1 MLSWSATAVMFGN
14 GGTLPLAITG
24 LESSVENGRT
34 HLSAVSANGG
44 AILRFEIGAGGT
56 LVSQGSVPLPMG
68 QIVAEGLVE
77 VEVGGTSYFAAL
89 APLTSAMPDL
99 TLLDP
104 AGTGSLVLAD
114 AGMRITSVA
123 TADFGGTS
131 FLFVAHADG
140 GAVDTYVRTD
150 SGEFAIAVRTAAATG
165 GGTYPGTLVV
175 AWAGGTPYV
184 ITTSAADD
192 AIRSNRIQAD
202 GTLAEIDRDGAP
214 SGLGIDAPS
223 ATCWT
228 TLDGDTYILQAGAG
242 SSSLSVLRLETDGRL
257 TPTDHIVDNLATRF
271 QSVTA
276 LATVEDGTRR
286 YAIAGG
292 ADGGL
297 SVFALLPGGR
307 LYHLGAIADTASL
320 TLAAVSVVAAAM
332 SGGQIQVFAA
342 GGREAGFTHLSMA
355 PGITGSIVGGTA
367 AGETVSGTS
376 GSDIL
381 RDGAGSDVL
390 IGGAGA
396 DVFVLDYDGSA
407 DTIADFDP
415 TMDLLDL
422 SGWTLLRS
430 ADQLDVTPTNS
441 GAMIG
446 YRGEVLHVRSTQGSP
461 LTAADFARIG
471 VTNLDRILS
480 GFVDGAEV
488 EGTASGDRL
497 TGTGAKDRL
506 VGYDGNDTLDGA
518 GGADTLVG
526 GTGLDC
532 ADFSWATTPLTVNLA
547 DPTLNAGEALDVIF
561 ESVEGVFAGS
571 GDDSVTGN
579 AANNDLRGGGG
590 NDSLLGGSGND
601 TLNGGSGGDVLD
613 GGSGTDTVSYE
624 GSTGSLRVD
633 LMFAG
638 INTNVAAGDSY
649 VSIENLIGSQGFDN
663 LRGTTGANRIEG
675 MANVDYVFGRA
686 GNDTLV
692 GGVGDDVLFGGVGA
706 DVLDGGAN
714 RDRAQYSES
723 LAALLVD
730 LMNPGLNTGEAAGDS
745 YVSIED
751 LAGSRFDDTLSGD
764 LGDNRLFG
772 REGADRLYG
781 RAGNDYLNGGANND
795 RLDGGLGDDTLRGG
809 QSADT
814 FVFDAG
820 ADRVEDFT
828 AVQNDRIAIDKAL
841 IGGSV
846 LTGAEIVASY
856 ASVIGGMVVFDF
868 GSGNTL
874 TLETLAST
882 AGLDAYVFAF

>member
-1 MLSWSATAVMFGN
+1 M
-14 GGTLPLAITG
+14 
-24 LESSVENGRT
+24 
-34 HLSAVSANGG
+34 
-44 AILRFEIGAGGT
+44 
-56 LVSQGSVPLPMG
+56 
-68 QIVAEGLVE
+68 
-77 VEVGGTSYFAAL
+77 
-89 APLTSAMPDL
+89 
-99 TLLDP
+99 
-104 AGTGSLVLAD
+104 
-114 AGMRITSVA
+114 
-123 TADFGGTS
+123 
-131 FLFVAHADG
+131 
-140 GAVDTYVRTD
+140 
-150 SGEFAIAVRTAAATG
+150 
-165 GGTYPGTLVV
+165 
-175 AWAGGTPYV
+175 
-184 ITTSAADD
+184 
-192 AIRSNRIQAD
+192 
-202 GTLAEIDRDGAP
+202 
-214 SGLGIDAPS
+214 
-223 ATCWT
+223 
-228 TLDGDTYILQAGAG
+228 
-242 SSSLSVLRLETDGRL
+242 
-257 TPTDHIVDNLATRF
+257 
-271 QSVTA
+271 
-276 LATVEDGTRR
+276 
-286 YAIAGG
+286 
-292 ADGGL
+292 
-297 SVFALLPGGR
+297 
-307 LYHLGAIADTASL
+307 
-320 TLAAVSVVAAAM
+320 
-332 SGGQIQVFAA
+332 
-342 GGREAGFTHLSMA
+342 
-355 PGITGSIVGGTA
+355 
-367 AGETVSGTS
+367 
-376 GSDIL
+376 
-381 RDGAGSDVL
+381 
-390 IGGAGA
+390 
-396 DVFVLDYDGSA
+396 
-407 DTIADFDP
+407 
-415 TMDLLDL
+415 
-422 SGWTLLRS
+422 
-430 ADQLDVTPTNS
+430 
-441 GAMIG
+441 
-446 YRGEVLHVRSTQGSP
+446 
-461 LTAADFARIG
+461 
-471 VTNLDRILS
+471 
-480 GFVDGAEV
+480 
-488 EGTASGDRL
+488 
-497 TGTGAKDRL
+497 
-506 VGYDGNDTLDGA
+506 
-518 GGADTLVG
+518 
-526 GTGLDC
+526 
-532 ADFSWATTPLTVNLA
+532 TVNLA

-809 QSADT
+809 QNADT

>member
-1 MLSWSATAVMFGN
+1 MCTVCMASRAPGVECDYTHAGPAQQILTEVGDAAGSTATTYVMAVSDTFN
-14 GGTLPLAITG
+14 GALNANGDDDWIRIDLTAGDIVQIDLAATTFFDPYLRLYDSTGTLIAENDDNGVSLNSSLTFQALSSGSYYISARSLGDNETG
-24 LESSVENGRT
+24 TYALSV
-34 HLSAVSANGG
+34 ANG
-44 AILRFEIGAGGT
+44 
-56 LVSQGSVPLPMG
+56 SLP
-68 QIVAEGLVE
+68 
-77 VEVGGTSYFAAL
+77 
-89 APLTSAMPDL
+89 
-99 TLLDP
+99 P
-104 AGTGSLVLAD
+104 AGTVDELASYLTDGYWSRRSFDTTTDNTLTVNLTALTAAGQQLARWALDMWEGAADLQFVEVIGTADITFDDNQPGAFASSVTSGATIMSSTVNIDVNWLASYGTAMGSYSFQTYLHEIGHALGLGHQGSYNVSATYPTDAVFANDSWQMSVMSYFDQIDNTTVNADLGYLFGPMLAD
-114 AGMRITSVA
+114 ILA
-123 TADFGGTS
+123 
-131 FLFVAHADG
+131 
-140 GAVDTYVRTD
+140 
-150 SGEFAIAVRTAAATG
+150 
-165 GGTYPGTLVV
+165 
-175 AWAGGTPYV
+175 
-184 ITTSAADD
+184 
-192 AIRSNRIQAD
+192 IQA
-202 GTLAEIDRDGAP
+202 LYGAP
-214 SGLGIDAPS
+214 SGTVVSTGNTVYGVGHTLTGALGQLLDAIYVTPNS
-223 ATCWT
+223 AVY
-228 TLDGDTYILQAGAG
+228 DGA
-242 SSSLSVLRLETDGRL
+242 
-257 TPTDHIVDNLATRF
+257 PLA
-271 QSVTA
+271 
-276 LATVEDGTRR
+276 
-286 YAIAGG
+286 
-292 ADGGL
+292 
-297 SVFALLPGGR
+297 
-307 LYHLGAIADTASL
+307 
-320 TLAAVSVVAAAM
+320 
-332 SGGQIQVFAA
+332 
-342 GGREAGFTHLSMA
+342 FT
-355 PGITGSIVGGTA
+355 IYDVGGTDTIDYSDD
-367 AGETVSGTS
+367 TVAQRVDLTPEA
-376 GSDIL
+376 I
-381 RDGAGSDVL
+381 SDVY
-390 IGGAGA
+390 G
-396 DVFVLDYDGSA
+396 
-407 DTIADFDP
+407 
-415 TMDLLDL
+415 
-422 SGWTLLRS
+422 
-430 ADQLDVTPTNS
+430 
-441 GAMIG
+441 
-446 YRGEVLHVRSTQGSP
+446 
-461 LTAADFARIG
+461 RIG
-471 VTNLDRILS
+471 NMVIAR
-480 GFVDGAEV
+480 
-488 EGTASGDRL
+488 GTIIENY
-497 TGTGAKDRL
+497 
-506 VGYDGNDTLDGA
+506 V
-518 GGADTLVG
+518 
-526 GTGLDC
+526 
-532 ADFSWATTPLTVNLA
+532 
-547 DPTLNAGEALDVIF
+547 
-561 ESVEGVFAGS
+561 AGS

-809 QSADT
+809 QNADT